1 VLEAKPRGKR
11 VLIQMTFDVMLNLLW
26 MYPEGQAADRVQ
38 SPAKFVG
45 PILIGRG
52 KAIFRRPWLNA
63 KLRVFVTQIAR
74 ESEARGSS
82 NATLK
87 RRTRQ

>member
-1 VLEAKPRGKR
+1 
-11 VLIQMTFDVMLNLLW
+11 MTFDVMLNLLW
-26 MYPEGQAADRVQ
+26 MYPESQAADRDQ
-38 SPAKFVG
+38 SPAKFSG

-63 KLRVFVTQIAR
+63 KLGALVSQITR
-74 ESEARGSS
+74 ESQEAQDSS

-87 RRTRQ
+87 RRSRQ